1 MCISITS
8 LLIIVHV
15 LPATSCS
22 LGFNVFVLACM
33 RGVDRDVD
41 GGEGSGLLVAIS
53 SGAGGLSGRRSLS
66 GAFVVVVD
74 AAFNSTLLL
83 LLLLLLSLGTVSSLT
98 PPPSSFLL
106 SMILVSSSCTFT
118 TAAVVVA
125 GKEDSLL
132 AVCGGDGGGSAVFA
146 GIKQW
151 SICMSKL
158 VVDA

>member
-1 MCISITS
+1 MCISIAS

-41 GGEGSGLLVAIS
+41 GGEGSGLLVAII

-98 PPPSSFLL
+98 PPSSFLL
-106 SMILVSSSCTFT
+106 SVILVSSSCTFT

-132 AVCGGDGGGSAVFA
+132 AVCGGDGGGSAVLA